1 MDKKPSTPPAKRQ
14 GFSLVL
20 ALVMA
25 AALVTVIIVLAAFL
39 KVESRLAINSVLL
52 TRARLNTVASLR
64 LAQGNMQQML
74 GPDTRI
80 TAPASVYDDTTVA
93 SDTGFD
99 FPVLGVW
106 RSWEGRDHDINDSKY
121 FGRPLQRPDYNSK
134 AVENYD
140 NITGNIN
147 PRGRFLGWLTSNTS
161 RPPPPLP
168 PVPVAPTPPKP
179 ARYVAI
185 QPPLGAYRGSFNR
198 PAGTPPKMDP
208 PEPELDKDRP
218 KKPRPQVPKVSSAPG
233 QKPLWDNSGS
243 FAALL
248 KPALAYSSPLVG
260 PGTAR
265 RIGDTTIN
273 AADSVTLTA
282 QDFPVSLTNQ
292 PGDGTYAWWV
302 SGENQKALVTLQAPT
317 TPFAGKTPGEVIL
330 EASQRAKTFGEVDLA
345 ALGLARGTSAPE
357 TPISFPSR
365 SSFSAALGAG
375 YLTESVSLANKAG
388 FHDYTT
394 YSPGLLI
401 NVANGGFRRDLS
413 LLAET
418 WDWMNQEDL
427 GRDVRL
433 PLFRIR
439 PKITNAANNADLLY
453 GRPLLDGQATSIG
466 NKGRKTLL
474 YWWSDYSNIG
484 GQGISYTDN
493 GTYRGLSFIPPIR
506 SWNTMVD
513 YMLQYRKAVVAGTPA
528 QVVEMRPSS
537 STGSTGGENPLYN
550 YHETVYRHPVLARM
564 QFVFSA
570 GAWKNGSGLFKRQIV
585 MRPVVT
591 FWNPYNVRLK
601 VPDVS
606 LAVLASQL
614 PVGFSTGG
622 IDVNPIF
629 PIGSWFNQK
638 NDGTQWNGLVM
649 RMNSPA
655 TGTSPAGFM
664 DLLPGETRVY
674 SITDPG
680 TVRGA
685 RWPETGGYAWAYGGI
700 NKDGIRLE
708 PGKPDRDGNL
718 FAHDSIILDLKPGA
732 VRHDWHQGSGV
743 WLTWYGDEPGQPN
756 GNSSTLFQMRK
767 VNTGR
772 DAIGINMNFGASL
785 GWARSIPIRFGYGGG
800 MFDDSALY
808 LFRSM
813 YGPDEYE
820 GLSATTASYLAG
832 NPGENPDIR
841 PFGTFAFG
849 MRLATDGS
857 TLNSYSLKSTDVNSA
872 GFTNADPGIVSR
884 GMLQSSPF
892 TCYTELGDK
901 SAEVLVFDAN
911 MFGDNGRTSTKQK
924 GIRYFGSGHPIN
936 APFDLWWRPLSGKG
950 DSLLPNSESTTSR
963 GYVVSGI
970 GADSGITTAVVAELP
985 IAPLQS
991 LADLQNWDP
1000 RGFNP
1005 APPFIYGLI
1014 GNSSASPILPADD
1027 VVGRWFSNSDPPV
1040 YQGRKT
1046 PAQFLQHDDAYCLN
1060 HVLFDDWFV
1069 SSLSPNYNKWTGLR
1083 DDSNGRAAVTAVKDS
1098 WADAIKQSVPL
1109 ANRAYQPAQNAAE
1122 LDILSKGPVTF
1133 SSSGSG
1139 PMIPDAWLKLGAYLT
1154 VNGQFNVNSTSVPAW
1169 TAVLRSLRNQQIP
1182 VLKPGATNAALVPV
1196 SPAQTAVPRLLPSPE
1211 GALAPDASVAHPDNK
1226 SKALTGFTNLTDQQI
1241 DRLAAEIVK
1250 QVRLRGPFLSLSEF
1264 VNRQLMAPIDNAEDT
1279 TLRGALQAA
1288 LEVVQQQ
1295 DVKEKVS
1302 TKRVYSVNAA
1312 RVGKPTTPYFIGTVV
1327 NPKLNPA
1334 GYPVDYISPLA
1345 SVGNSTE
1352 GLPGWPRQA
1361 DLLRRLAP
1369 IMSVR
1374 DETFT
1379 VRALGEV
1386 MTVEG
1391 TARAW
1396 CEAVYQRLPEYVD
1409 PRIEPWKAPM
1419 GDFIP
1424 PSPGPYPYMANALFG
1439 RRLKL
1444 VSFRWLRADEI

>member
-1 MDKKPSTPPAKRQ
+1 M
-14 GFSLVL
+14 VL

-25 AALVTVIIVLAAFL
+25 AALVVVIIVLAAFL

-64 LAQGNMQQML
+64 LAQGSMQLML

-80 TAPASVYDDTTVA
+80 TAPAAAYDDTSVA
-93 SDTGFD
+93 SDTAFD

-106 RSWEGRDHDINDSKY
+106 RSWEGLDHETSNDKY
-121 FGRPLQRPDYNSK
+121 FGRPLQRPNYNLK
-134 AVENYD
+134 ATDNYD
-140 NITGNIN
+140 KNRTQIN
-147 PRGRFLGWLTSNTS
+147 VRGRFLGWLTSNS
-161 RPPPPLP
+161 YEPLVAPVELAPPAPPLP
-168 PVPVAPTPPKP
+168 PAAIFKPTT
-179 ARYVAI
+179 
-185 QPPLGAYRGSFNR
+185 PLPGAYRGSFNSASGKAPVAPR
-198 PAGTPPKMDP
+198 PV
-208 PEPELDKDRP
+208 PELETSRP
-218 KKPRPQVPKVSSAPG
+218 KKPRPQVPTVSSAPS

-248 KPALAYSSPLVG
+248 KPAIAYSSPLVG

-265 RIGDTTIN
+265 RIGDTAIY
-273 AADSVTLTA
+273 AADRVTLTA
-282 QDFPVSLTNQ
+282 KDFPASLTNQ
-292 PGDGTYAWWV
+292 PADGTFAWWV
-302 SGENQKALVTLQAPT
+302 SGENQKALVTLEAPMSPVAGT
-317 TPFAGKTPGEVIL
+317 TPVGIL
-330 EASQRAKTFGEVDLA
+330 DATQRAKTFGEVDLA
-345 ALGLARGTSAPE
+345 ALGLARGTSAPA
-357 TPISFPSR
+357 TSFNFPSR
-365 SSFSAALGAG
+365 SSFSAAVGAN

-413 LLAET
+413 LLSET
-418 WDWMNQEDL
+418 WDWINQVDS

-433 PLFRIR
+433 PLFRYR
-439 PKITNAANNADLLY
+439 PKVTIAGNGADLLY
-453 GRPLLDGQATSIG
+453 GRPLLDNSAPTLTG

-513 YMLQYRKAVVAGTPA
+513 YMLQYRKAVVVGTPA

-537 STGSTGGENPLYN
+537 HAGSTGGSNPLYN
-550 YHETVYRHPVLARM
+550 YHETVYRHPLLARM

-570 GAWKNGSGLFKRQIV
+570 GAWTNGSGLFKRQIV

-606 LAVLASQL
+606 LSVLASQL
-614 PVGFSTGG
+614 PVGFSTG

-638 NDGTQWNGLVM
+638 PGSNWNGLVM
-649 RMNSPA
+649 RMNSQN
-655 TGTSPAGFM
+655 GLM
-664 DLLPGETRVY
+664 DLGPGETRVY

-685 RWPETGGYAWAYGGI
+685 RWPESGGYAWAYGGI
-700 NKDGIRLE
+700 NRDNIALASGAI
-708 PGKPDRDGNL
+708 DRDGNPV
-718 FAHDSIILDLKPGA
+718 APDSITLDLKPGV
-732 VRHDWHQGSGV
+732 VRHDWNQGAGV
-743 WLTWYGDEPGQPN
+743 WLTWYGDEPGQPIG
-756 GNSSTLFQMRK
+756 GNSTLFQMRK

-772 DAIGINMNFGASL
+772 DAIGINMNLGASL

-820 GLSATTASYLAG
+820 GLSASNTAFLSG
-832 NPGENPDIR
+832 QPGVSNPIIR

-857 TLNSYSLKSTDVNSA
+857 TLNTYSLKSTDDNST
-872 GFTNADPGIVSR
+872 GFVKGDPGIVSR

-901 SAEVLVFDAN
+901 SAEVLVFDKN
-911 MFGDNGRTSTKQK
+911 MHVDNGRDRALQN

-936 APFDLWWRPLSGKG
+936 APFDLLWRPLSGPS
-950 DSLLPNSESTTSR
+950 DSYLPFSDSTASR

-970 GADSGITTAVVAELP
+970 GADTGVTTAVVAELP
-985 IAPLQS
+985 ISPLQS
-991 LADLQNWDP
+991 LADLQNWDA

-1014 GNSSASPILPADD
+1014 GNSNASPILPADD
-1027 VVGRWFSNSDPPV
+1027 VVGRWFSNSYPGVYRGRNTPP
-1040 YQGRKT
+1040 
-1046 PAQFLQHDDAYCLN
+1046 QFLQHDDAYCLN

-1069 SSLSPNYNKWTGLR
+1069 SSLSPDYASWTQLN
-1083 DDSNGRAAVTAVKDS
+1083 DDAKGVAAVNALRTS
-1098 WADAIKQSVPL
+1098 WAKAIDGSAPL
-1109 ANRAYQPAQNAAE
+1109 ANRAYRPAQNSAE
-1122 LDILSKGPVTF
+1122 LDILSQGSVTF
-1133 SSSGSG
+1133 SSSGGG
-1139 PMIPDAWLKLGAYLT
+1139 PRIPDAWLKLGAYLT

-1182 VLKPGATNAALVPV
+1182 ILKSGDTNASLITV
-1196 SPAQTAVPRLLPSPE
+1196 SASKTAVPRLLPSPE
-1211 GALAPDASVAHPDNK
+1211 IELAPNSSVALPTDK
-1226 SKALTGFTNLTDQQI
+1226 SKALTGFTSLTDQQI
-1241 DRLAAEIVK
+1241 DRLAAEIVN
-1250 QVRLRGPFLSLSEF
+1250 QVRIRGPFLSLSEF
-1264 VNRQLMAPIDNAEDT
+1264 VNRQLMAPLDNAQDT

-1295 DVKEKVS
+1295 DVREKVS
-1302 TKRVYSVNAA
+1302 NKRVYFVNAA
-1312 RVGKPTTPYFIGTVV
+1312 RVGKPTTPYNIGTEV

-1334 GYPVDYISPLA
+1334 GFPADYISPLA
-1345 SVGNSTE
+1345 SVGNSSE

-1379 VRALGEV
+1379 VRSLGEV
-1386 MTVEG
+1386 MTAEG
-1391 TARAW
+1391 NARAW
-1396 CEAVYQRLPEYVD
+1396 CEAVYQRVPEYVD

-1424 PSPGPYPYMANALFG
+1424 AAGAYPESPGRAFPYMANALFG

>member
-1 MDKKPSTPPAKRQ
+1 MDKKPSPPPAKRQ

-25 AALVTVIIVLAAFL
+25 AALVVVIIVLAAFL

-80 TAPASVYDDTTVA
+80 TAPASVYDDPTVA
-93 SDTGFD
+93 SDTVFD

-106 RSWEGRDHDINDSKY
+106 RSWEGLDHDITGDY
-121 FGRPLQRPDYNSK
+121 RGRPKQRPDYNSK
-134 AVENYD
+134 AVENY
-140 NITGNIN
+140 NSTTGSIN

-161 RPPPPLP
+161 LKPPNPPS
-168 PVPVAPTPPKP
+168 VPSAPEPPKP
-179 ARYVAI
+179 ARYKANT
-185 QPPLGAYRGSFNR
+185 PPHGAYQGRFNS
-198 PAGTPPKMDP
+198 PTGTPPKMDP
-208 PEPELDKDRP
+208 PPLELEKDRP
-218 KKPRPQVPKVSSAPG
+218 DKPRPQPPKVSSVPS

-260 PGTAR
+260 PGTAK

-273 AADSVTLTA
+273 AADRVTLTA
-282 QDFPVSLTNQ
+282 VDFPGSLTNQ

-302 SGENQKALVTLQAPT
+302 SGENQKALVTIQAPT
-317 TPFAGKTPGEVIL
+317 TPLAGKTPGEVIL

-345 ALGLARGTSAPE
+345 ALGLARGPNAPE

-375 YLTESVSLANKAG
+375 YLTESVSLVNKAG

-418 WDWMNQEDL
+418 WDWMNLEDR
-427 GRDVRL
+427 GRDVKL

-439 PKITNAANNADLLY
+439 PKITSATNAVNTGDLFY
-453 GRPLLDGQATSIG
+453 GRPLLDGQATNKG
-466 NKGRKTLL
+466 NKERKTLL

-484 GQGISYTDN
+484 GKDISYKDD

-513 YMLQYRKAVVAGTPA
+513 YMLQYRKAVVAGTPD

-537 STGSTGGENPLYN
+537 FIGSTGGENPLYN

-570 GAWKNGSGLFKRQIV
+570 GALTSGSGSFKRQIV

-606 LAVLASQL
+606 LSVLASQL

-638 NDGTQWNGLVM
+638 KDGTQWKGLVM

-700 NKDGIRLE
+700 NNDGIRLE

-743 WLTWYGDEPGQPN
+743 WLTWFGDEPGRTN
-756 GNSSTLFQMRK
+756 GNSPFGFQMRK

-772 DAIGINMNFGASL
+772 DAIGIDMNFGASL

-813 YGPDEYE
+813 YGPDEFL
-820 GLSATTASYLAG
+820 GLSDNTPSFLAG
-832 NPGENPDIR
+832 NPGEIPKIR
-841 PFGTFAFG
+841 AFGTFAFG

-857 TLNSYSLKSTDVNSA
+857 NLNSYSLTSKDVNSA

-901 SAEVLVFDAN
+901 SAQVLVYNSAQSLD
-911 MFGDNGRTSTKQK
+911 DGRDSTKQL

-936 APFDLWWRPLSGKG
+936 APFDLWWRPLSDDK
-950 DSLLPNSESTTSR
+950 DSLAPYSEKNTSR

-970 GADSGITTAVVAELP
+970 GADTGITTAVVAELP

-991 LADLQNWDP
+991 LADLQNWDA

-1027 VVGRWFSNSDPPV
+1027 VVGRWFSNAVPAV
-1040 YQGRKT
+1040 YRGRNT

-1069 SSLSPNYNKWTGLR
+1069 SSLSPDYNKWTGLR
-1083 DDSNGRAAVTAVKDS
+1083 LDSNGRQAVDAVKES
-1098 WADAIKQSVPL
+1098 WQDAIKRTKPL

-1122 LDILSKGPVTF
+1122 LDILSQGPVT
-1133 SSSGSG
+1133 SGSG

-1169 TAVLRSLRNQQIP
+1169 KAVLRSLRNQQIP

-1196 SPAQTAVPRLLPSPE
+1196 ALEQTAVPRLLPSPE
-1211 GALAPDASVAHPDNK
+1211 EALAPNASVATPPDK

-1295 DVKEKVS
+1295 NVKEKVS